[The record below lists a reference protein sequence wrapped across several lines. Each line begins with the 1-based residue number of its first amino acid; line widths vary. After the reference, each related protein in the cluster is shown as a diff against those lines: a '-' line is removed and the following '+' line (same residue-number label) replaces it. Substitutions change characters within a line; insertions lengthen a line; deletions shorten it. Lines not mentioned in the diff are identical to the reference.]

1 MLSVDKHTVMQI
13 AMVEVMPPDK
23 SLSEVTR
30 VLTDTRSSKTSV
42 TEEILKRLKFEPAEF
57 DKLTILTFGISKSK
71 EITSPLI
78 TLTLKSKGNDT
89 GNIKA
94 NVVVKISENMQRMH
108 IPLKNRF
115 SIQKKFKL
123 AETLSEQI

>member
-1 MLSVDKHTVMQI
+1 MQI

-30 VLTDTRSSKTSV
+30 VLTDTRSNKTSV
-42 TEEILKRLKFEPAEF
+42 TEEILKRLKFELAEF

-78 TLTLKSKGNDT
+78 TLTLKSKGSDT